1 MPHRSEKSAEAVVAT
16 WALPRGEGPNSEES
30 ASPVSR
36 GKAMHQTSRQ
46 LELPLEGWGE
56 APALERRGEAGR
68 AAHGKERSGSNGLL
82 MEQVVARENAMAALK
97 RVRRNKGSPGID
109 GMTVDDLP
117 WYLRAHWSAIRGA
130 LLAGTYR
137 PSPVKRQLIP
147 KSGGG
152 VRQLGIPTVLD
163 RFIQQLLLQVLQ
175 PIVDPTFS
183 EHSHG
188 FRPGRR
194 AHEAVREAQQY
205 IQNGRR
211 WVVDV
216 DLEKFFDR
224 VNHDVLMGKLQ
235 NRIGDGRVLRITRR
249 YLKAGIMADGVVV
262 ERYEGT
268 PQGGPLSPLLAN
280 VLLDD
285 VDKELER
292 RGHCFVRYAD
302 DCNVYVRS
310 RRAGERV
317 LAALRRKYAK
327 LRLRI
332 NEEKSAVA
340 RVWGRKFLGYSFWVA
355 PGGVVK
361 RRVAAKALEAMR
373 QRVRQITRRNG
384 GRSIEQVTG
393 ELARY
398 LRGWKEYF
406 KLAETPGIFADLDGW
421 IHRRLRA
428 LQLKHWKRG
437 RTTFR
442 ELRARGL
449 PEWLIVKG
457 AGHGRRWWW
466 AAALGALHTAL
477 PGSYFDRLGVP
488 RLAAATSTH

>member
-1 MPHRSEKSAEAVVAT
+1 
-16 WALPRGEGPNSEES
+16 
-30 ASPVSR
+30 
-36 GKAMHQTSRQ
+36 
-46 LELPLEGWGE
+46 
-56 APALERRGEAGR
+56 
-68 AAHGKERSGSNGLL
+68 
-82 MEQVVARENAMAALK
+82 MEQVIGRANAVAALT

-109 GMTVDDLP
+109 GMTVEELVP
-117 WYLRAHWSAIRGA
+117 YLRDHWPAIREA

-137 PSPVKRQLIP
+137 PRAVRRQRIP
-147 KSGGG
+147 KHGGG
-152 VRQLGIPTVLD
+152 MRELSIPTVLD
-163 RFIQQLLLQVLQ
+163 RFIQQLLLQVLH
-175 PIVDPTFS
+175 PIFDPTFS

-194 AHEAVREAQQY
+194 AHEAVREAQHY
-205 IQNGRR
+205 IQDGRR

-216 DLEKFFDR
+216 DLDKFFDR
-224 VNHDVLMGKLQ
+224 VHHDVLRGKLH
-235 NRIGDGRVLRITRR
+235 NRIADQRVLRIIRR
-249 YLKAGIMADGVVV
+249 FLEAGVMADGVVV

-310 RRAGERV
+310 QRAGERV
-317 LAALRRKYAK
+317 LAALRRMYAK

-340 RVWGRKFLGYSFWVA
+340 RARARKFLGYSFWVA
-355 PGGVVK
+355 PGGIVK
-361 RRVAAKALEAMR
+361 RRVAAQALEELK

-384 GRSIEQVTG
+384 GRSLDRVTN
-393 ELARY
+393 ELGPY
-398 LRGWKEYF
+398 LRGWREYF
-406 KLAETPGIFADLDGW
+406 KLADTPGIFADLDGW

-437 RTTFR
+437 RTIFR

-449 PEWLIVKG
+449 PEWLAARE

-466 AAALGALHTAL
+466 AAALGAMQTAL
-477 PGSYFDRLGVP
+477 PGSYLERLGVP
-488 RLAAATSTH
+488 RLAAHTSTP